1 MQAVKVEDMT
11 EINERAQGVVDA
23 LDLLDSAIFVEFDD
37 TTHPVVIAMQ
47 KANEFLCEALDAIGT
62 DYRKH

>member
-11 EINERAQGVVDA
+11 EINEQAQGVVDA

-47 KANEFLCEALDAIGT
+47 KANEYLCEALDAIGA
-62 DYRKH
+62 DYKKH